1 MTNEE
6 KLQINIQRLEVGTK
20 EIENDIKLIFQDIE
34 DFEGE
39 CDELLIIS
47 STLDRIIWRADDL
60 KAIVD
65 KCYDYLEKE

>member
-6 KLQINIQRLEVGTK
+6 KLQINMQRLEVGAK
-20 EIENDIKLIFQDIE
+20 EIGNDVELIFQDIE

-39 CDELLIIS
+39 CDGLLIIS
-47 STLDRIIWRADDL
+47 STLDRIIRKADDL
-60 KAIVD
+60 KVIVD